1 VIQCFAHN
9 LSRDSLHAP
18 ETAKAKG
25 GEIVK
30 AYELLIMNKPTL
42 DEEAVTAIVE
52 RAKTLITAEG
62 GVVDN
67 VDDWGKR
74 PLAYEIDKLKDGYYV
89 LIDFHHDPHAIAE
102 IERVLRITDGIMRY
116 MLVGRQDKE

>member
-1 VIQCFAHN
+1 MIQYSVHN

-30 AYELLIMNKPTL
+30 AYELLIMNNPTL
-42 DEEAVTAIVE
+42 DEEAVAAIVE
-52 RAKTLITAEG
+52 RAQVLITAEG
-62 GVVDN
+62 GTVDN

-74 PLAYEIDKLKDGYYV
+74 PLAYEINHLKDGYYT
-89 LIDFHHDPHAIAE
+89 LIDFQHDPHAIAE
-102 IERVLRITDGIMRY
+102 IERVLRITDGIVRY
-116 MLVGRQDKE
+116 MLVAREDKE